1 MENKTTITFVKSQAG
16 DVYKKT
22 VTETYQKVTIE
33 NLQAQKQSRATRI
46 TGLQAENTQTDSDIA
61 KIETLLDE

>member
-1 MENKTTITFVKSQAG
+1 MENKTTTTFVKSQAG

-33 NLQAQKQSRATRI
+33 NLQAQKQSRLARI
-46 TGLQAENTQTDSDIA
+46 TGLQTENTQTDTDIA

>member
-1 MENKTTITFVKSQAG
+1 MSI
-16 DVYKKT
+16 KKT

-33 NLQAQKQSRATRI
+33 NLQAQKQSRLARI
-46 TGLQAENTQTDSDIA
+46 TGLQAENTQTDSDIS

>member
-1 MENKTTITFVKSQAG
+1 MENKTTTTFVKSQSG

-33 NLQAQKQSRATRI
+33 NLQAQKQSRLARI
-46 TGLQAENTQTDSDIA
+46 TGLQAENTQTDSDIS